1 MNGQPD
7 EGERSCC
14 CAMWRRCSQA
24 ARGRRGAVS
33 RPLQMGIRRECR
45 PTCSSAFWRPP
56 GIGQRSGKKI
66 GSVTPVPFAVSQH
79 SSLHERR
86 FTRFSLLDSEV
97 LLSAIRHQLSALVS
111 ERDTLHERRD
121 TASPGTFHLS
131 RPPVPQRTTL
141 HEIRATL
148 HASRD
153 TAFRSPTNDASRD
166 TNDELQSP
174 SSLGTHQ
181 PLLPVKTRV
190 INGSGKSILR
200 RTMA

>member
-56 GIGQRSGKKI
+56 GIGQRSGKKNRQRNPC
-66 GSVTPVPFAVSQH
+66 SVCRQPAQ
-79 SSLHERR
+79 
-86 FTRFSLLDSEV
+86 FSPR
-97 LLSAIRHQLSALVS
+97 A
-111 ERDTLHERRD
+111 
-121 TASPGTFHLS
+121 
-131 RPPVPQRTTL
+131 TL
-141 HEIRATL
+141 HEIQSLRFRGPAIGHTPSAISSCFRTRY
-148 HASRD
+148 ASRTTRYCLPRYVSPF
-153 TAFRSPTNDASRD
+153 TAFRSPTNDASRFSRY
-166 TNDELQSP
+166 ERR
-174 SSLGTHQ
+174 SSAPLGIHE

-190 INGSGKSILR
+190 IKRLEKGILR
-200 RTMA
+200 ASCSRIIHPELIDAHAGRQSPPENR